1 MSADVVPH
9 VAEQSPERPPAARP
23 SMKGRRWKLMLTAGL
38 LIIALATGFLLWP
51 RSASSSLDG
60 TRLTHTIRRGDLEVT
75 VRESGILESG
85 ENTEIKC
92 KVRGQNT
99 VIWVVE
105 GGTEVK
111 KGDELVRLD
120 TLFIEEQINER
131 SKYAHWSRSGAERS
145 TADVARAKL
154 AIDEYLKGRYNAQLM
169 TLEKDLAIAES
180 NLRTAKNML
189 EHARLM
195 ADRGYVSALEVE
207 QREFN
212 VTQSELEVEVKLT
225 DIDVLKKFTK
235 EEQLETL
242 RGTLA
247 ADTARNAADIERAYA
262 DAHRRD
268 RALEELE
275 YCVITAP
282 RDGLVIYPS
291 AAKWKTAPDIE
302 EGASVHKD
310 QILLLM
316 PDLSNMQV
324 KVGVHESL
332 VDRVNEGLPVRV
344 TLTDRRITGEV
355 AKVASVAQPA
365 GWWTGNLVKYETV
378 VQLPA
383 DEGLKPGMSAEV
395 EIILA
400 THRDVLMV
408 PVAAVA
414 ETSEGH
420 VCWVRNG
427 EEPEKRIV
435 TLGDGNDSFLVVEA
449 GLQEGDKVI
458 LNPFAFIK
466 EAQDDALQPLDEAA
480 TDEDASSE
488 SESVTTPSKE
498 APATTASAG
507 AS

>member
-1 MSADVVPH
+1 MSVDV
-9 VAEQSPERPPAARP
+9 ARQSPSQPSDAPAARP
-23 SMKGRRWKLMLTAGL
+23 SMTGRRWKLTLTAGL
-38 LIIALATGFLLWP
+38 MIIAAAIAFTLWP
-51 RSASSSLDG
+51 KKSNSAVGG
-60 TRLTHTIRRGDLEVT
+60 TRLTHTVRRGDLEVT
-75 VRESGILESG
+75 VREAGILESG

-111 KGDELVRLD
+111 QGDELVRLD

-131 SKYAHWSRSGAERS
+131 SKYAHWSRSAAERS

-154 AIDEYLKGRYNAQLM
+154 AIDEYLKGRFNAQLM

-212 VTQSELEVEVKLT
+212 VTQSELEVEVKQT

-247 ADTARNAADIERAYA
+247 ADTARNAADVERAYA

-275 YCVITAP
+275 YCVIKAP

-324 KVGVHESL
+324 KVGVHESI
-332 VDRVNEGLPVRV
+332 VDRVSQGLPVRV
-344 TLTDRRITGEV
+344 TLTDRQIQGEV
-355 AKVASVAQPA
+355 AKIASVAQPA
-365 GWWTGNLVKYETV
+365 GWWTGNVVKYETV

-400 THRDVLMV
+400 THRDVLKI

-427 EEPEKRIV
+427 EDPEKRTL
-435 TLGDGNDSFLVVEA
+435 TLGDGNDSFMIVEQ
-449 GLQEGDKVI
+449 GLSEGDNVI
-458 LNPFAFIK
+458 LNPFALIQ
-466 EAQDDALQPLDEAA
+466 EAQDDALKPLSDGLDDDENAKA
-480 TDEDASSE
+480 KPETE
-488 SESVTTPSKE
+488 SK
-498 APATTASAG
+498 TTAFTGSP
-507 AS
+507 